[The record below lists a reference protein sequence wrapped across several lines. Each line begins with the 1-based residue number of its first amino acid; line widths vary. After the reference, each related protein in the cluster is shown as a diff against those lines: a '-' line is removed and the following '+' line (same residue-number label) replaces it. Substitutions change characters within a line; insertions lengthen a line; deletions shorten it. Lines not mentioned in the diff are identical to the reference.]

1 MINFT
6 KIIHQFRA
14 GLSSES
20 ELKYTQL
27 ASTAEAA
34 VDTVKSVERLDKIK
48 AKAKASSLTSKIC
61 KTFEQDMEDLLG

>member
-6 KIIHQFRA
+6 KIMHQIRA

-48 AKAKASSLTSKIC
+48 SKAKASSLTSKIC

>member
-1 MINFT
+1 M
-6 KIIHQFRA
+6 
-14 GLSSES
+14 
-20 ELKYTQL
+20 KYTQL

>member
-6 KIIHQFRA
+6 KIMHQIRA
-14 GLSSES
+14 GFSSES

-48 AKAKASSLTSKIC
+48 SKAKASSLTSKIC